1 MDVRSSL
8 DLAVG
13 EGRGG
18 RGRISRI
25 GGGGRRRHK
34 RDETA
39 CAPPRRRARSGDVL
53 YNSLR
58 GDALE
63 FVAEGGRSSSR
74 EGREA
79 REERRGGKRRWLGC
93 RRGPIFLGMR
103 QGGRP
108 TQTAER
114 DGATAGGTTVCFESA
129 FADED
134 QDGETT
140 GDSLSTIYLTSL
152 LLKEIICLKRKIGH

>member
-1 MDVRSSL
+1 
-8 DLAVG
+8 
-13 EGRGG
+13 
-18 RGRISRI
+18 
-25 GGGGRRRHK
+25 
-34 RDETA
+34 
-39 CAPPRRRARSGDVL
+39 
-53 YNSLR
+53 
-58 GDALE
+58 
-63 FVAEGGRSSSR
+63 
-74 EGREA
+74 
-79 REERRGGKRRWLGC
+79 
-93 RRGPIFLGMR
+93 MR